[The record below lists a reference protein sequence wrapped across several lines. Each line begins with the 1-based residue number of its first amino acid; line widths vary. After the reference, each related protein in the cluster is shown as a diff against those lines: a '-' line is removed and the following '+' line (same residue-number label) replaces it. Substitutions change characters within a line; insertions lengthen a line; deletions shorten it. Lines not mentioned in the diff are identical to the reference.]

1 MAACTLLTL
10 QVMGS
15 SADSSVA
22 CLYGRWWPPLGRCSG
37 RAVWLRPGATYA
49 PYCIPSCVLTMQH
62 SMLSVRGV
70 AFFSAERRRACLQDA
85 CCEVPSDWLD
95 QGQSDI
101 NVPTV
106 PDGFMR
112 EVVIHEQAYTQSSA
126 TRSRI
131 KHPAVFYHYFQTSH
145 APEGPAVQRKALLRA
160 AANPDD
166 PDAMDTVKG
175 FLRSHLCNQMDGLQQ
190 SDFDFSG
197 ADIGGSRSVLT
208 ASLARTP
215 THTTP
220 PATLQHPSREVV
232 ASTSAVGATSGSA
245 ERSHGGNSAAPA
257 SRSSHPKKKPSAVQ
271 VGFLIVERVTCDG

>member
-1 MAACTLLTL
+1 M
-10 QVMGS
+10 
-15 SADSSVA
+15 
-22 CLYGRWWPPLGRCSG
+22 
-37 RAVWLRPGATYA
+37 
-49 PYCIPSCVLTMQH
+49 
-62 SMLSVRGV
+62 
-70 AFFSAERRRACLQDA
+70 
-85 CCEVPSDWLD
+85 PSDWLD

-126 TRSRI
+126 TRSRV
-131 KHPAVFYHYFQTSH
+131 KHPTRSVFYHYFQTSH
-145 APEGPAVQRKALLRA
+145 VPEGPAVQRKALLRA

-197 ADIGGSRSVLT
+197 ADIEGSRSVLA

-245 ERSHGGNSAAPA
+245 ARSHRGNSAAPP
-257 SRSSHPKKKPSAVQ
+257 SRSSHLKKKPSAVQ
-271 VGFLIVERVTCDG
+271 VGLLDVDE